1 MSEQRMTAGARPGQ
15 ERALL
20 VGVDLVDAPDAWPIE
35 ESLAELGRLAE
46 TAGLAVVG
54 TLTQRLRRPSP
65 RTVIGPGKVEEL
77 AARTRELGV
86 DLVVF
91 DDELSPGQARNLE
104 DALAA
109 RVIDRTGLILD
120 IFAQHAHTREGRIQV
135 GLAQYSYLLTRLRSL
150 KPGRPARGGSAG
162 GVGLRGPGETQ
173 LEQDRRTVMRRVSEL
188 RAELEEVR
196 RHRELYREQRRQ
208 GGVPVVALV
217 GYTNA
222 GKSTLLNA
230 LTQAGVRA
238 EDRLFATLDPVTRQL
253 ALPGGQE
260 LLLTDTVGFIRK
272 LPPQLVA
279 AFRATLEEI
288 AEADLVLHVLDASH
302 PAAVEQS
309 QTVLE
314 TLVQLRAANRPRLTV
329 LNKVDQLDDPAAEV
343 PALARELGLAGGY
356 VAVSA
361 REGRGLDRLLEAIR
375 DELQGRMTPVEAL
388 IPYEHGELAALWHQH
403 GVVEREQHEEG
414 GTRIVGRLP
423 AALAARLAP
432 FEVRRRRERAVGERR
447 RREG

>member
-1 MSEQRMTAGARPGQ
+1 MSKQHATHETGAGP

-20 VGVDLVDAPDAWPIE
+20 VGVEVTDTPDAWPLE
-35 ESLAELGRLAE
+35 DSLAELARLAE
-46 TAGLAVVG
+46 TAGLAVTG

-65 RTVIGPGKVEEL
+65 RTVLGPGKVEEL
-77 AARTRELGV
+77 AARCAEQNI

-104 DALAA
+104 DALST

-173 LEQDRRTVMRRVSEL
+173 LEQDRRAVMRRVTEL
-188 RAELEEVR
+188 RAELEDVR

-238 EDRLFATLDPVTRQL
+238 EDRLFATLDPVTREL

-302 PAAVEQS
+302 PAVVEQS

-343 PALARELGLAGGY
+343 PALAHELGLSGGY
-356 VAVSA
+356 VAISA
-361 REGRGLDRLLEAIR
+361 REGRGLDQLLEAIR
-375 DELQGRMTPVEAL
+375 DELQGRMAALEAV

-403 GVVEREQHEEG
+403 GVVEREDHEEG
-414 GTRIVGRLP
+414 GTRMVGRLP
-423 AALAARLAP
+423 AALAARFAP
-432 FEVRRRRERAVGERR
+432 FQVRRRRERAVGERGR
-447 RREG
+447 QEG